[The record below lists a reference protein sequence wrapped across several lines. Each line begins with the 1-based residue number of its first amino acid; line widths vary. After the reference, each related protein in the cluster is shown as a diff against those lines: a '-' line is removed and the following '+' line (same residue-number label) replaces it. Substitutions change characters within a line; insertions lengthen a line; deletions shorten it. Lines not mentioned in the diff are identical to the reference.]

1 MSEIKDI
8 KHFLKKLKITISEN
22 RFYKNFLIKKK
33 NDDENI
39 LNNHLIKNL
48 NAIVYSQI
56 DSDNKNKELLRIIQ
70 ELKLHENKCKDVEYE
85 DIQVDDNSLSDQSL
99 NDKSLSD
106 QSSDDNDNDIKEYNF
121 NKKDHVSQDKK
132 ENVNVN
138 LVENNNIIT
147 DEQKHRNELAEIMN
161 NLNELNRN
169 VDQLKNLVFKN
180 K

>member
-85 DIQVDDNSLSDQSL
+85 DI
-99 NDKSLSD
+99 
-106 QSSDDNDNDIKEYNF
+106 
-121 NKKDHVSQDKK
+121 
-132 ENVNVN
+132 
-138 LVENNNIIT
+138 
-147 DEQKHRNELAEIMN
+147 
-161 NLNELNRN
+161 
-169 VDQLKNLVFKN
+169 
-180 K
+180 

>member
-85 DIQVDDNSLSDQSL
+85 DIQVDDNSLSD
-99 NDKSLSD
+99 KSLSD
-106 QSSDDNDNDIKEYNF
+106 QSSDDNDEKVYNF
-121 NKKDHVSQDKK
+121 NKKDHISQDKK
-132 ENVNVN
+132 ENVNVNVN

-147 DEQKHRNELAEIMN
+147 DEWKHNNELAEITN
-161 NLNELNRN
+161 KLNELNDN
-169 VDQLKNLVFKN
+169 VEYLKNLVLKN